1 LKIITKRPLMDRH
14 FSANPTRA
22 GSGNDEIHAGDGNDA
37 VDGGGS
43 NDEIHG
49 DGGDDVIFGGVGSA
63 PASGVGC
70 ETVHDDPADPECGD
84 GSCDAGED
92 SCSCAEDCGKPEHLW
107 CSDELDSDCDF
118 LIDCEDEDCST
129 TDECTSPPPDECG
142 NNVCDPGE
150 DCSSCSQDCEG
161 RTTGKKSRRF
171 CCGDGTAQ
179 SAEGGGSVCA
189 GNY

>member
-1 LKIITKRPLMDRH
+1 MRYM
-14 FSANPTRA
+14 
-22 GSGNDEIHAGDGNDA
+22 
-37 VDGGGS
+37 V
-43 NDEIHG
+43 
-49 DGGDDVIFGGVGSA
+49 GGDDV
-63 PASGVGC
+63 
-70 ETVHDDPADPECGD
+70 
-84 GSCDAGED
+84 
-92 SCSCAEDCGKPEHLW
+92 CSCAEDCGKPEHLW
-107 CSDELDSDCDF
+107 CADELDNDCDF